1 MKVCKCI
8 NVPINCDDITISVGE
23 LYKYKIISYPSN
35 IDNMFNDIYEIYSYD
50 EKFIIIGFSDE
61 SDFKFDFLF
70 EDLIESRKRKINN
83 LFDES
88 L

>member
-1 MKVCKCI
+1 
-8 NVPINCDDITISVGE
+8 
-23 LYKYKIISYPSN
+23 
-35 IDNMFNDIYEIYSYD
+35 MFNDIYEIYSYD

-61 SDFKFDFLF
+61 SDFKFDVLF